1 MKKIIWGALFT
12 RREILGPTISE
23 GFYLAVEAGDIPTVR
38 KNSIKTNLK
47 KLTPTMRKVLLTGDA
62 IMEA

>member
-12 RREILGPTISE
+12 RRKRLGPAVSE

-38 KNSIKTNLK
+38 KNSIKIDLK
-47 KLTPTMRKVLLTGDA
+47 KLTPTMRKVLLSGDA
-62 IMEA
+62 IM